1 MHRVHELMKWSAFLT
16 MSMFYLT
23 GSVPAGE
30 MILNGGFESGMS
42 AWEPWHGK
50 GAGAVGVGYSTSND
64 TRPGSP
70 GKRSLQIDTTT
81 TFAMS
86 NWIRQAVR
94 GLKGGNR
101 YRISIW
107 YKIVSGAGPDSP
119 IDSLIVRPMK
129 NDTNQD
135 RKDLPA
141 DLTNIGTWKYLADE
155 FTAHPSTTAD
165 DFYRVLVNLYPSAT
179 GGSGARIRLDDFSL
193 WEFTAPTPVAGK
205 ADAVMAQLM
214 AKRSDHNGKRSEGV
228 DVGVLDGMPYL
239 RNDQVIYLWSPAEN
253 GGGLLR
259 IRDLRSGKQLLK
271 VTQEKATAWRLD
283 LKRIGSQRLSY
294 DNRGVPCTV
303 EFGARQGEATLSF
316 TWPREDVQ
324 VKVETRLK
332 RDSSLARSRIQIKS
346 RAEGPGLQKVTFP
359 LLKGV
364 LPFSAAAQADQILET
379 SHVGDVKKSPLVS
392 GQSVGFKYPQGAMQF
407 TALMGAGQ
415 GLYCAEEDGQAQRK
429 FFNWSPDAENKT
441 LSFSI
446 AHPVLN
452 WGAKQL
458 VHEYRSPGDSVI
470 GPFQGDWFDA
480 ARLYRSWALTAPWC
494 RKGPIYQ
501 RDDYPQWMV
510 KLAYWS
516 NNRLN
521 NEAEIKLEHVHRDFF
536 DLPETICHDYGW
548 MSGAYDHHTNPDY
561 FPPRLGSQGYAR
573 VVKELQARNI
583 RVVPYVIGWL
593 WNTNLESFRLED
605 AERQAGLLMES
616 GIVPQT
622 YAGSHDLSAAMC
634 PATQLWRRKMLGV
647 ATELVGKYGVDG
659 VYFDYFTNHTED
671 CFNENHGHPIAGG
684 NYWSNGVHG
693 LYEQVRREC
702 RKLNPEFMLCGEDT
716 AEWCIDVL
724 DTMHTGGVASN
735 TPVYLAVYH
744 GYTQVFGG
752 VQNCTTPQTIG
763 RWWLM
768 GTQNGE
774 NNVMPWLASGI
785 FGEMG
790 SYYRKLLRCH
800 SQFARPY
807 LGYGEMLRPPK
818 IQDDLPVLPGTA
830 CGQYQPAFPV
840 KAVEGSAWKAPDGT
854 VGVFFLNYDNTQ
866 EHTFTWTQDL
876 NEIAGI
882 GRNQQLRVTRWR
894 PTGEQVV
901 GTWTGGRLTR
911 TMKIKP
917 WGMVALKLEVVP

>member
-1 MHRVHELMKWSAFLT
+1 MQRVPKMMKWSVSLT
-16 MSMFYLT
+16 VSMFCVS
-23 GSVPAGE
+23 GWVPAGE
-30 MILNGGFESGMS
+30 MITDGGFESGMS

-50 GAGAVGVGYSTSND
+50 GAGAVGVVYSTNRD
-64 TRPGSP
+64 TRPGST
-70 GKRSLQIDTTT
+70 GKRSLQIDTTA
-81 TFAMS
+81 TFSMS

-119 IDSLIVRPMK
+119 IDSLITRPMK

-135 RKDLPA
+135 RTDLPA
-141 DLTNIGTWKYLADE
+141 DLTTMGTWKYIADE
-155 FTAHPSTTAD
+155 FTAHASTTPD
-165 DFYRVLVNLYPSAT
+165 DFYRMIVNLYPRGA
-179 GGSGARIRLDDFSL
+179 GGSGVRIRLDDFSL
-193 WEFTAPTPVAGK
+193 WEFTAPAPVAGK
-205 ADAVMAQLM
+205 TDAVMAQLM
-214 AKRSDHNGKRSEGV
+214 ANRSDPNGKRSQRAA
-228 DVGVLDGMPYL
+228 VGILDGMPYL
-239 RNDQVIYLWSPAEN
+239 RNNQVVYLWSPAEN
-253 GGGLLR
+253 GAGLLR
-259 IRDLRSGKQLLK
+259 ILDLRSGKQRLK
-271 VTQEKATAWRLD
+271 VAQAKATAWQVD
-283 LKRIGSQRLSY
+283 LRRIGGERLSY
-294 DNRGVPCTV
+294 GNLGVPCTV
-303 EFGARQGEATLSF
+303 KFGARQGEATLSF
-316 TWPREDVQ
+316 TWPRKDVR
-324 VKVETRLK
+324 VEVETRLK
-332 RDSSLARSRIQIKS
+332 SDSSLARSRIRIRS
-346 RAEGPGLQKVTFP
+346 RPEGPGLQRVTFP
-359 LLKGV
+359 LVKGV
-364 LPFSAAAQADQILET
+364 LPFTDAAQSDQILET

-392 GQSVGFKYPQGAMQF
+392 GQPVGFKYPLGAMQF
-407 TALMGAGQ
+407 TALMGDGQ
-415 GLYCAEEDGQAQRK
+415 GLYCAEEDGQARRK
-429 FFNWSPDAENKT
+429 YFAWTPDAANET

-452 WGAKQL
+452 WGAKAL

-480 ARLYRSWALTAPWC
+480 ARLYRAWALTAPWC
-494 RKGPIYQ
+494 SKGPIYE

-521 NEAEIKLEHVHRDFF
+521 NPAEIKLEHVHRDFF

-548 MSGAYDHHTNPDY
+548 MSGAYDHHANPDY

-573 VVKELQARNI
+573 VVQELQARNI

-593 WNTNLESFRLED
+593 WNTTIESFRLEE
-605 AERQAGLLMES
+605 AERKAGLLMES

-634 PATQLWRRKMLGV
+634 PATQLWRRKMLDV

-671 CFNENHGHPIAGG
+671 CFNEDHGHPIAGG

-702 RKLNPEFMLCGEDT
+702 RKLNPELMLCGEDT

-774 NNVMPWLASGI
+774 NNVMPYLATGI

-790 SYYRKLLRCH
+790 SYYRNLLRCH

-818 IQDDLPVLPGTA
+818 IVGDLPLLAGTA

-840 KAVEGSAWKAPDGT
+840 KAVEGSAWRAPDGT
-854 VGVFFLNYDNTQ
+854 VGVFFLNYDKAQ

-882 GRNQQLRVTRWR
+882 GKDQRLRVTRWR

-901 GTWTGGRLTR
+901 DTWAGGVLTR
-911 TMKIKP
+911 TMKIEP